1 MKIKC
6 TEIIYVVPLNHPL
19 KKLFCLPKRSSVTV
33 SFFAV
38 YCQTQIAI
46 VTVIERHMF
55 LRLSDFSSNEQVPAQ
70 LDSDFETEAELPP
83 LDSFI
88 SKDFLKK
95 LKPKEKKWHEVVNGK
110 YCVL

>member
-1 MKIKC
+1 
-6 TEIIYVVPLNHPL
+6 
-19 KKLFCLPKRSSVTV
+19 V
-33 SFFAV
+33 S
-38 YCQTQIAI
+38 AI
-46 VTVIERHMF
+46 VTVIERRMF